1 MTVVFVMQTYRIR
14 CIDIYIFI
22 RKLKMY
28 INSIVYCI
36 FIGLC
41 TYSLSDL
48 VGIGGGIVM
57 VLLMLLL
64 FPSIKLNTEAITLA
78 V

>member
-1 MTVVFVMQTYRIR
+1 
-14 CIDIYIFI
+14 
-22 RKLKMY
+22 MY